1 LSWNFINKY
10 KMIKECDIINYCKE
24 NKELDFETNLEW
36 NNHFQ
41 CSITKITANKLLI
54 LSES

>member
-41 CSITKITANKLLI
+41 CSITKITDKLLI